1 MFEQMAGGG
10 GGLPPEFAAFFG
22 PGGPRRRGGGGGRRG
37 GGDPLFDLLSGGGGG
52 GMSFGGPGVSMS
64 FSSFGGPGGGVRYT
78 SGGGG
83 PRRRGPGAGPE
94 VQQEGYVPDPNPII
108 DLQNRIHYACS
119 VCCRNCFTFLLLWN
133 MFGGL
138 VPSFIYNGVAN
149 LFTSDS
155 ALSRYDFSLSATAT
169 QTHKQTTAT
178 LNIDYFLDQTNKET
192 LDALKEKKPTSMA
205 DFESNL
211 DTHVFG
217 ET

>member
-1 MFEQMAGGG
+1 
-10 GGLPPEFAAFFG
+10 
-22 PGGPRRRGGGGGRRG
+22 
-37 GGDPLFDLLSGGGGG
+37 
-52 GMSFGGPGVSMS
+52 
-64 FSSFGGPGGGVRYT
+64 
-78 SGGGG
+78 
-83 PRRRGPGAGPE
+83 
-94 VQQEGYVPDPNPII
+94 
-108 DLQNRIHYACS
+108 
-119 VCCRNCFTFLLLWN
+119 

-155 ALSRYDFSLSATAT
+155 ALSRYDFSLSTTAT

-217 ET
+217 ETQRACEEAKFE